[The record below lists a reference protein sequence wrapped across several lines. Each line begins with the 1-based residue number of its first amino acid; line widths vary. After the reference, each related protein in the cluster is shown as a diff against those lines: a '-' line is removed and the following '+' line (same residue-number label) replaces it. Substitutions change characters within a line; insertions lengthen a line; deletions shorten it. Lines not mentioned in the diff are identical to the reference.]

1 MEEIDQNID
10 PELEVKKLQ
19 DLVKK
24 LEKQNEQLRNARR
37 SGQSI
42 TDSPTKQRKMIP
54 TQQNKNRD
62 PQELNKKLAN
72 MSLDEVDIIKILS
85 DDEDDEEKEDSWLYV
100 SPARSATPTHKN
112 TSPYKW
118 VRQDFEKSSP
128 EVDSTRQSLLLK
140 LDECSRGYVYSPN
153 VSRNSNDTVASL
165 SPIDEARPPSPT
177 IPQIKQ
183 QLRDIRT
190 ITASKWSSASSPSRS
205 GTLTPSTPLD
215 ESFLRRKE
223 SDDADDEDEDSYKL
237 QDMTDVQVMARIQEE
252 TLRKSQTSTPTTQ
265 TPPGGGRE
273 NSPRNKSSNSK
284 ENVPPHQGQGGRETN
299 MDKILKSARAI
310 LEFGHQVE
318 MRGGSAPDVLESNF
332 LANETFPILEELQ
345 SQRKDK
351 FRPYAGEGAKP
362 VVGVELFKPKPIVSS
377 KVAGP
382 KSSTTEPKMGLNAA
396 ITEEKSRLEKNT
408 GTACRELDS
417 TDKVSKQ
424 MIESNAQM
432 EKEME
437 EMSKLETGEFVN
449 EQVPNLKH
457 DLVRKRL
464 FEDDNLEWG
473 VKQKA
478 EEVEEAQRRA
488 TEQDD
493 MSELTLEVARATEMI
508 ENMLK
513 AEGKYKEADS
523 KSYEISRKIN
533 EKTQADRKEKG
544 SKFVEVIGQE
554 VTGQHN
560 KQDTEAKKAEMQED
574 STAYKV
580 AEKVARAFQDGDQE
594 PNVSEVTPQVKDSVV
609 ELEVPNTMIQEAKS
623 GHAQE
628 DGRQD
633 VAETSAK
640 QAPKPRNKFFSGDHV
655 PTPEELANLDD
666 SVQAVPERF
675 LARSPREDDNN
686 TPVLKDKKP
695 VPQDAD
701 FAPPDTSKLPE
712 SYLKLKQLL
721 DQGVELDEADLSL
734 IAGAKESSEGGTKL
748 GHKTSNSQKMNT
760 AKQKGSSDKATP
772 TRNLPA
778 SKAMQSQL
786 RKSALGASQRSL
798 PSPRTQVSTEQHVRR
813 VDSPQECAGSSDDGS
828 LGFSRD
834 DRSYHSLPR
843 MSTPR
848 RKGSGSTDKP
858 LLTQNLLQKRF
869 LESNGY
875 DGGSQQEEATKFQAL
890 PEHSHLAKWLSTQN
904 TPKHLPGSLDRK
916 SMKAARSSKPE
927 DARSS
932 KSDMYPMTSK
942 QRRSGLKPPRSFGLS
957 LHYPM
962 AHALKSG
969 DPEGCRSPAS
979 DIPRGTASSRER
991 RTSETGEG
999 YKTPSSDNSG
1009 SLLHVDDVK
1018 LVARLQEESLRQELS
1033 PRRLSSPRQRPD
1045 TLQYDDGDPFPEDE
1059 YESPRNLYYSPR
1071 DSRSSSRSQS
1081 PQRHLA
1087 DSPRN
1092 QSPKIQRKQYYT
1104 NEDSRSGS
1112 SNLSGSNSSLHSTP
1126 VNGEGREKQPL
1137 RRSMPN
1143 LTKSTTTNQQSSPI
1157 RSSQN
1162 QESKLRTPTST
1173 GNPAV
1178 SQSGL
1183 RQPQLRQSGSGI
1195 PRGTG
1200 IPTRQSPQAKSGI
1213 PRPGQRRGI
1222 PVPKS
1227 GIPTPGSGIPR
1238 AGVRGGMRGDVD
1250 NWKEGCY

>member
-140 LDECSRGYVYSPN
+140 LDECSR
-153 VSRNSNDTVASL
+153 
-165 SPIDEARPPSPT
+165 
-177 IPQIKQ
+177 
-183 QLRDIRT
+183 
-190 ITASKWSSASSPSRS
+190 ASKWSSASSPSRS

>member
-42 TDSPTKQRKMIP
+42 TDSPTKQRKMMTS
-54 TQQNKNRD
+54 TQQKNRE
-62 PQELNKKLAN
+62 QELNKKLAN
-72 MSLDEVDIIKILS
+72 MSLDEVDLVKIMS

-140 LDECSRGYVYSPN
+140 LDECSRGYSSIYSPN
-153 VSRNSNDTVASL
+153 VSRESNDHIASL
-165 SPIDEARPPSPT
+165 SPIEEARPPSPT

-215 ESFLRRKE
+215 EAFLRRKE

-265 TPPGGGRE
+265 TPPGRE

-284 ENVPPHQGQGGRETN
+284 ENVPPQQGHGRETN

-332 LANETFPILEELQ
+332 LANETFPLLEELQ
-345 SQRKDK
+345 GHKKDK
-351 FRPYAGEGAKP
+351 LKPYAEGTKP
-362 VVGVELFKPKPIVSS
+362 LGIELFKAKPIVSS
-377 KVAGP
+377 KVADP
-382 KSSTTEPKMGLNAA
+382 KSSTEPKMGLNAA
-396 ITEEKSRLEKNT
+396 IAEEKSRLEKT
-408 GTACRELDS
+408 AGTAYRGHDS
-417 TDKVSKQ
+417 SDKVSKE
-424 MIESNAQM
+424 MIESNAKM
-432 EKEME
+432 EKEMARME
-437 EMSKLETGEFVN
+437 EINKKELPDDFSRKQAANVKQDM
-449 EQVPNLKH
+449 
-457 DLVRKRL
+457 VRKRL
-464 FEDDNLEWG
+464 FEDDYLEWEDNER
-473 VKQKA
+473 A
-478 EEVEEAQRRA
+478 EEVERAQRRA
-488 TEQDD
+488 KEQEE
-493 MSELTLEVARATEMI
+493 MSELTLEVARATEMVQ
-508 ENMLK
+508 NMLK
-513 AEGKYKEADS
+513 AEGKYREAD
-523 KSYEISRKIN
+523 
-533 EKTQADRKEKG
+533 EKG
-544 SKFVEVIGQE
+544 GENREKIDEKLQDDGKENGLRLEEVIGQDAE
-554 VTGQHN
+554 T
-560 KQDTEAKKAEMQED
+560 KKAEMQED
-574 STAYKV
+574 STACKV
-580 AEKVARAFQDGDQE
+580 DEKVERAFQDGDQE
-594 PNVSEVTPQVKDSVV
+594 PKVSVVIPEARNSEVNEPTH
-609 ELEVPNTMIQEAKS
+609 TQEAKF

-628 DGRQD
+628 NGQD
-633 VAETSAK
+633 VAETSE

-675 LARSPREDDNN
+675 LARSPREDD
-686 TPVLKDKKP
+686 DKPLPQGDKP
-695 VPQDAD
+695 VPQDDD
-701 FAPPDTSKLPE
+701 FVPEDTSKLPE

-721 DQGVELDEADLSL
+721 AEGVEVEESDLSL
-734 IAGAKESSEGGTKL
+734 IAGGNKSSETKL
-748 GHKTSNSQKMNT
+748 KHETSGSLKMAT
-760 AKQKGSSDKATP
+760 SKQKSIGGKSMPARKS
-772 TRNLPA
+772 PA

-786 RKSALGASQRSL
+786 KKTALGASQRSL
-798 PSPRTQVSTEQHVRR
+798 PAPKTQASPEQNQNAARR
-813 VDSPQECAGSSDDGS
+813 VGSPEERSESDDSS

-834 DRSYHSLPR
+834 DRSYRSLPR
-843 MSTPR
+843 MPR
-848 RKGSGSTDKP
+848 PRKGSGSTDKP

-875 DGGSQQEEATKFQAL
+875 DASQQEETMKFQAL

-904 TPKHLPGSLDRK
+904 APKHLPGSLDRK
-916 SMKAARSSKPE
+916 GMKAARSSKPE

-932 KSDMYPMTSK
+932 KSDMYPMTAK
-942 QRRSGLKPPRSFGLS
+942 RRSGLKPPRSFGLS

-962 AHALKSG
+962 AHALKSN
-969 DPEGCRSPAS
+969 DPEGCHSPSS
-979 DIPRGTASSRER
+979 DVVRGTSRER
-991 RTSETGEG
+991 RTSEPEG

-1009 SLLHVDDVK
+1009 SLLHVEDVK

-1045 TLQYDDGDPFPEDE
+1045 TLPYDDGDPFPEDE

-1081 PQRHLA
+1081 PQRHLG

-1092 QSPKIQRKQYYT
+1092 QSPKVQRKQYYT
-1104 NEDSRSGS
+1104 NDDNRSGS

-1143 LTKSTTTNQQSSPI
+1143 LSKSTVPATNQQSSPS
-1157 RSSQN
+1157 RNSQN
-1162 QESKLRTPTST
+1162 QESKMRTPTST
-1173 GNPAV
+1173 GSPAAQ

-1227 GIPTPGSGIPR
+1227 EEDTDDR
-1238 AGVRGGMRGDVD
+1238 
-1250 NWKEGCY
+1250 WEEGEDEQWGF

>member
-42 TDSPTKQRKMIP
+42 TDSPTKQRKMTA
-54 TQQNKNRD
+54 TQQKNRE
-62 PQELNKKLAN
+62 QEINKKLAN
-72 MSLDEVDIIKILS
+72 VSLDEVDLVKIMS
-85 DDEDDEEKEDSWLYV
+85 DDDEDDDEKEDSWLYV
-100 SPARSATPTHKN
+100 SPARTATPTHKN

-128 EVDSTRQSLLLK
+128 EIDSTRQSLLLK
-140 LDECSRGYVYSPN
+140 LDECSRGYTSVYSPN
-153 VSRNSNDTVASL
+153 VSRDSNDQIASL
-165 SPIDEARPPSPT
+165 SPIEEAQPPSPT

-215 ESFLRRKE
+215 EAFLRRKE

-265 TPPGGGRE
+265 TPPGRE

-284 ENVPPHQGQGGRETN
+284 ENVPPQQWHGREN
-299 MDKILKSARAI
+299 SMDKILKSARAI

-332 LANETFPILEELQ
+332 LANETFPILEELHAHK
-345 SQRKDK
+345 KDK
-351 FRPYAGEGAKP
+351 FKPYAEGAKP
-362 VVGVELFKPKPIVSS
+362 IGMEQFKSKPIVSS
-377 KVAGP
+377 KVADP
-382 KSSTTEPKMGLNAA
+382 KSSTEPKMGLTAA
-396 ITEEKSRLEKNT
+396 IAEEKSRLEKNA
-408 GTACRELDS
+408 GTAYRGHDS

-424 MIESNAQM
+424 MIESNAKM
-432 EKEME
+432 EKEMTRMQE
-437 EMSKLETGEFVN
+437 INKKET
-449 EQVPNLKH
+449 H
-457 DLVRKRL
+457 DMVRKRL
-464 FEDDNLEWG
+464 FEDFNMEWEDNE
-473 VKQKA
+473 KA
-478 EEVEEAQRRA
+478 EEVERAQRRVK
-488 TEQDD
+488 EQED
-493 MSELTLEVARATEMI
+493 MSELTLEVARATEMVQ
-508 ENMLK
+508 NMLK
-513 AEGKYKEADS
+513 TEGKYKEADGE
-523 KSYEISRKIN
+523 SYENREKIDEN
-533 EKTQADRKEKG
+533 LQVDQKEKG
-544 SKFVEVIGQE
+544 LRLEEVIGQE
-554 VTGQHN
+554 RR
-560 KQDTEAKKAEMQED
+560 QDNETKEAEMQED
-574 STAYKV
+574 SAAYKV
-580 AEKVARAFQDGDQE
+580 AEKVVRAFQDGDQE
-594 PNVSEVTPQVKDSVV
+594 PDVSAVIPEDRNSAVK
-609 ELEVPNTMIQEAKS
+609 VPIHTQEAKL

-628 DGRQD
+628 NGHD
-633 VAETSAK
+633 VIETPE
-640 QAPKPRNKFFSGDHV
+640 QAPKARNRFFSGDHV
-655 PTPEELANLDD
+655 PTSEELANLDD

-675 LARSPREDDNN
+675 LTRSPREDNDKPLLQDNKSVSQDN
-686 TPVLKDKKP
+686 DY
-695 VPQDAD
+695 VPE
-701 FAPPDTSKLPE
+701 DTSKLPE

-721 DQGVELDEADLSL
+721 AEGVEVDETDLSL
-734 IAGAKESSEGGTKL
+734 MAGGDKSSDGDKKSKQDTQ
-748 GHKTSNSQKMNT
+748 TSNSPQQK
-760 AKQKGSSDKATP
+760 SISDKAMLA
-772 TRNLPA
+772 RKSPA
-778 SKAMQSQL
+778 SKAVDPQL
-786 RKSALGASQRSL
+786 KKTAIGASQQSL
-798 PSPRTQVSTEQHVRR
+798 PSPRTQASTEQHQNAAKR
-813 VDSPQECAGSSDDGS
+813 VDSPEECAGSDDGS
-828 LGFSRD
+828 VGFSRD
-834 DRSYHSLPR
+834 DRSYRSLPR
-843 MSTPR
+843 MSRP

-875 DGGSQQEEATKFQAL
+875 DTSQQEETMKFQAL

-904 TPKHLPGSLDRK
+904 TPKAKHLQGSLDRK
-916 SMKAARSSKPE
+916 GMKTARSHKPE

-932 KSDMYPMTSK
+932 KSDMYPMTAK
-942 QRRSGLKPPRSFGLS
+942 RRSGLKPPRSFGLS

-962 AHALKSG
+962 AHALKSN

-979 DIPRGTASSRER
+979 DIVRRTPHER
-991 RTSETGEG
+991 RTSESEG

-1045 TLQYDDGDPFPEDE
+1045 TLPYDDGDPYPEDE

-1081 PQRHLA
+1081 PQRHLG

-1092 QSPKIQRKQYYT
+1092 QSPKVQRKQYYT
-1104 NEDSRSGS
+1104 NDDNRSGS

-1143 LTKSTTTNQQSSPI
+1143 LSKSTNPATNQQSSPV
-1157 RSSQN
+1157 RNSQN
-1162 QESKLRTPTST
+1162 QESKMRTPTST
-1173 GNPAV
+1173 GSPAARE
-1178 SQSGL
+1178 SGL

-1238 AGVRGGMRGDVD
+1238 AGMRGMRGEE
-1250 NWKEGCY
+1250 NWREGCY

>member
-42 TDSPTKQRKMIP
+42 TDSPTKQRKMTP
-54 TQQNKNRD
+54 TQQKNRE
-62 PQELNKKLAN
+62 QEINKKLAN
-72 MSLDEVDIIKILS
+72 VSLDEVDLVKIMS
-85 DDEDDEEKEDSWLYV
+85 DDDEDDDEKEDSWLYV
-100 SPARSATPTHKN
+100 SPARTATPTHKN

-128 EVDSTRQSLLLK
+128 EIDSTRQSLLLK
-140 LDECSRGYVYSPN
+140 LDECSR
-153 VSRNSNDTVASL
+153 
-165 SPIDEARPPSPT
+165 
-177 IPQIKQ
+177 
-183 QLRDIRT
+183 
-190 ITASKWSSASSPSRS
+190 ASKWSSASSPSRS

-215 ESFLRRKE
+215 EAFLRRKE

-265 TPPGGGRE
+265 TPPGRE

-284 ENVPPHQGQGGRETN
+284 ENVPPQQGHGREN
-299 MDKILKSARAI
+299 SMDKILKSARAI

-332 LANETFPILEELQ
+332 LANETFPILEELHAHK
-345 SQRKDK
+345 KDK
-351 FRPYAGEGAKP
+351 FKPYAEGAKP
-362 VVGVELFKPKPIVSS
+362 VGMEQFKSKPIVSS
-377 KVAGP
+377 KVADP
-382 KSSTTEPKMGLNAA
+382 KSSTEPKMGLTAA
-396 ITEEKSRLEKNT
+396 IAEEKSRLEKNA
-408 GTACRELDS
+408 GTAYIGHDS

-424 MIESNAQM
+424 MIESNAKM
-432 EKEME
+432 EKEMTRMQE
-437 EMSKLETGEFVN
+437 INKKET
-449 EQVPNLKH
+449 H
-457 DLVRKRL
+457 DMVRKRL
-464 FEDDNLEWG
+464 FEDFNMEWEDNE
-473 VKQKA
+473 KA
-478 EEVEEAQRRA
+478 GEVERAQRRVK
-488 TEQDD
+488 EQED
-493 MSELTLEVARATEMI
+493 MSELTLEVARATEMVQ
-508 ENMLK
+508 NMLK
-513 AEGKYKEADS
+513 AEGKYTEADGE
-523 KSYEISRKIN
+523 SYENREKID
-533 EKTQADRKEKG
+533 ETLQVDQKEKG
-544 SKFVEVIGQE
+544 LRLEEVIGQE
-554 VTGQHN
+554 CR
-560 KQDTEAKKAEMQED
+560 QDNETKEAEIQED
-574 STAYKV
+574 SAAYKV

-594 PNVSEVTPQVKDSVV
+594 PDVSVV
-609 ELEVPNTMIQEAKS
+609 IPEDRNSAFEVPIHTQEAKRK

-628 DGRQD
+628 NGQD
-633 VAETSAK
+633 VVETPE

-666 SVQAVPERF
+666 LAQAVPEKF
-675 LARSPREDDNN
+675 LTRSPQEDN
-686 TPVLKDKKP
+686 DKP
-695 VPQDAD
+695 LPQDNKSVSQD
-701 FAPPDTSKLPE
+701 NDYVPEDTSKLPE

-721 DQGVELDEADLSL
+721 AEGVEVDETDLSL
-734 IAGAKESSEGGTKL
+734 MAGGNKSSDGDKKSNQDTQ
-748 GHKTSNSQKMNT
+748 TSSSLKMNT
-760 AKQKGSSDKATP
+760 PQQKSISDKAMLAGKP
-772 TRNLPA
+772 PP
-778 SKAMQSQL
+778 SKAVQSQL
-786 RKSALGASQRSL
+786 KKTALGASQRSL
-798 PSPRTQVSTEQHVRR
+798 PSPRTQVSTEQHQNATRR
-813 VDSPQECAGSSDDGS
+813 VDSPEECAGSDDGS
-828 LGFSRD
+828 IGFSHD
-834 DRSYHSLPR
+834 DRSYRSLPR
-843 MSTPR
+843 MSRP

-875 DGGSQQEEATKFQAL
+875 DTSQQEETMKFQAL

-904 TPKHLPGSLDRK
+904 TPKAKHLQGSLDRK
-916 SMKAARSSKPE
+916 GVKTARSHKPE

-932 KSDMYPMTSK
+932 KSDMYPMTAK
-942 QRRSGLKPPRSFGLS
+942 RRSGLKPPRSFGLS

-962 AHALKSG
+962 AHALKSN
-969 DPEGCRSPAS
+969 DPDGCRSPAS
-979 DIPRGTASSRER
+979 DIVRGTLHER
-991 RTSETGEG
+991 RTSESEG

-1045 TLQYDDGDPFPEDE
+1045 TLPYDDSDPYPEDE

-1081 PQRHLA
+1081 PQRHLG

-1092 QSPKIQRKQYYT
+1092 QSPKVQRKQYYT
-1104 NEDSRSGS
+1104 NDDNRSGS

-1143 LTKSTTTNQQSSPI
+1143 LSKSTNPATNQQSSPV
-1157 RSSQN
+1157 RNSQN
-1162 QESKLRTPTST
+1162 QESKMRTPTST
-1173 GNPAV
+1173 GSPAARE
-1178 SQSGL
+1178 SGL

-1238 AGVRGGMRGDVD
+1238 AGMRGMRGEE
-1250 NWKEGCY
+1250 NWREGCY